1 MEARGHVVMP
11 RLDSSNLARL
21 PPAIHRPRYDRHAVS
36 AGILHFGPGAFH
48 RVHQAWYAQ
57 RWLETDPRWGIVE
70 VSLQSH
76 TLRDALAPQDGLYT
90 LAALDRE
97 VSYEVIGS
105 ICDVQVAPEAPQAV
119 LERLACRGTRLVTLT
134 VTEKGYCLDG
144 QGALDTGHPG
154 IRHDLEHPY
163 APVTVIGYLVEG
175 LRRRRESGTGPVP
188 IVSCD
193 NLADNG
199 AKLATAVACLAGEHD
214 PALAQWIRESVA
226 FPRTMVD
233 SITPATTDALR
244 RQVEQATGL
253 HDAWPVQ
260 REAFVQWVVEQHD
273 AADSPDWEAAGVI
286 VTDDVSG
293 FERAKLR
300 LLNGA
305 HSTLAYAGLLR
316 GHETVLQAMQD
327 PELASFVRAMMVE
340 DIAPTVAPPRALDV
354 PGYIEAVLER
364 FRNPALRHELAQ
376 IAWDGSKKLPF
387 RILGTVRDALAA
399 GRPIDRLCVP
409 LAAWMHF
416 IIRCG
421 RAGIAITDP
430 LSERLVV
437 LARGTTGDP
446 ARDVAAFLALE
457 EVFPA
462 GLAAVPAF
470 RAGVQQAYEAL
481 ARDVPLT

>member
-1 MEARGHVVMP
+1 MP
-11 RLDSSNLARL
+11 RLDSSSIALL
-21 PPAIHRPRYDRHAVS
+21 PPAIQRPRFGLQAVS

-57 RWLETDPRWGIVE
+57 RWLESDPRWGVTA
-70 VSLQSH
+70 VSLHSAG
-76 TLRDALAPQDGLYT
+76 LRDALAPQDGLYT
-90 LAALDRE
+90 LAVLDRE
-97 VSYEVIGS
+97 LSYEVIGS
-105 ICDVQVAPEAPQAV
+105 IRDVLVAPEAPRAV
-119 LERLACRGTRLVTLT
+119 LERLAGRGTRLVTLT

-154 IRHDLEHPY
+154 IQRDLEHPSL
-163 APVTVIGYLVEG
+163 PVTVIGYLVEG
-175 LRRRRESGTGPVP
+175 LRRRRESGAGPVP

-199 AKLATAVACLAGEHD
+199 AKLSAAVACLAGERD

-226 FPRTMVD
+226 FPRTLVD

-273 AADSPDWEAAGVI
+273 AVDGPDWEGAGVI

-327 PELASFVRAMMVE
+327 PELARFVRAMMVE

-399 GRPIDRLCVP
+399 GRPPGRLCVP

-416 IIRCG
+416 VSRRG
-421 RAGIAITDP
+421 RAGIEIVDP
-430 LSERLVV
+430 LAERLVAV
-437 LARGTTGDP
+437 AGHTTGDP
-446 ARDVAAFLALE
+446 ARDVAGFLALG

-462 GLAAVPAF
+462 ELAATPAF

-481 ARDVPLT
+481 CRGVLLT